1 MASAVRKLIL
11 STLAVTGLALV
22 AAGAALA
29 EPSPLQPAAP
39 ASSNAHAISDLYWI
53 VFGVALGLFA
63 LVLFGL
69 AGALVRARRPAT
81 DSEPGPL
88 KTRTLGILAA
98 IPVAGLVVVAAVVF
112 ARLSAARDVPAAG
125 TAGTL
130 QVKVE
135 ARQAGWTYT
144 YATGATATDRLR
156 VPTGATVRLS
166 LSSGDV
172 THAWWVP
179 ALGGQVRIFPGET
192 AKTAFRADRDGVF
205 EGRSTVPSGRGYDK
219 LTITV
224 EALPKADY
232 DAWLEQAAAQQG
244 GSNGGG

>member
-1 MASAVRKLIL
+1 MISAVRKLIL
-11 STLAVTGLALV
+11 STLTVTWLALA

-29 EPSPLQPAAP
+29 DPSPLKLAAP
-39 ASSNAHAISDLYWI
+39 ASPNAYAISDLYWV

-63 LVLFGL
+63 LVLLGL

-81 DSEPGPL
+81 GSEPGPL
-88 KTRTLGILAA
+88 KTRTLGILVA
-98 IPVAGLVVVAAVVF
+98 IPIAGLAVVAAFVF
-112 ARLSAARDVPAAG
+112 AKLSAARDVPAAG
-125 TAGTL
+125 AAGTL

-166 LSSGDV
+166 LTSGDV

-192 AKTAFRADRDGVF
+192 AEAVFRADRDGVF
-205 EGRSTVPSGRGYDK
+205 EGRSTVPSGRDFDR
-219 LTITV
+219 LTTAV
-224 EALPKADY
+224 EALPQAKY